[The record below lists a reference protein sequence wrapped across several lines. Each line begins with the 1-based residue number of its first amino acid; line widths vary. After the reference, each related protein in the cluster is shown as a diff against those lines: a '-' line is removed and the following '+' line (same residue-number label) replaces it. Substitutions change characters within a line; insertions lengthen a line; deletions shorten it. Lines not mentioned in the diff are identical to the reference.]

1 MGDCNVDDI
10 LCKIEALRSMRALQ
24 AALGKESFSA
34 EFPELEGV
42 DEKLSRSITTSQG
55 DLKSAL
61 AKCGNVDLAG
71 LEEEGLEEYDGD
83 AEGE

>member
-24 AALGKESFSA
+24 AALGNETFSN
-34 EFPELEGV
+34 EFPELEGI
-42 DEKLSRSITTSQG
+42 DEKLSRSIATSHG

-71 LEEEGLEEYDGD
+71 LEEEEYTEDD
-83 AEGE
+83 EEGE